1 MKKRRLPQRK
11 HHEVPT
17 LPPLQS
23 GQELAARVFRIAGQ
37 DLLCEPTDVRYQQIV
52 KVHMPDRK
60 AAQQCPRGA
69 LVLLRLRDMQTAGRF
84 APPLWQGELV
94 HCYGREDDARVQEA
108 FVRLNHQ
115 VPDAF
120 PDQVLAQAANLPQ
133 CPGEADMAGRE
144 DLRHFP
150 LVTIDGED
158 ARDFD
163 DAIQVERQGEGW
175 LLRVAIAD
183 VSHYI
188 PLETRSRKI
197 CLDTE
202 AQERGNSWY
211 FPLSVSPMLPE
222 ALSNGLCSL
231 NPGVDRLVMLCEIPF
246 SADGEPGKA
255 HFAQAVMRSA
265 ARLTYTQVK
274 RLLLDKDNDIQAS
287 LQAQPQG
294 AKICDMLADALA
306 LSRILRARRMERGS
320 LDFHQPEPAYSVTGD
335 GRVEAIYLAEHN
347 AAHELIEEFML
358 AANEAVAAFLRD
370 SALPFLYRVHPEPG
384 EENLER
390 LKEAL
395 LLAAPDCLPS
405 GVKAPGKSLQA
416 SHIREIL
423 RLARGTEREH
433 VVDSLCLRSLA
444 QARYQSIPLE
454 HFGLSSNCY
463 CHFTSPIRRYADLT
477 VHRALKVALGL
488 SQGPLLSGAK
498 LERLAAHCNH
508 QERAAQESEREMA
521 RRMACLAMIERV
533 GEVFDGIVSSVL
545 SFGSFV
551 ALDGLPVEA
560 FVRRHRLPHKRRAA
574 HSAKGQWL
582 PGQKV
587 RVRLTSVSLG
597 RLTIDCEPV
606 GSDSPRKKG
615 GQAKYRRRMR

>member
-1 MKKRRLPQRK
+1 MKKRRPPQRRQR
-11 HHEVPT
+11 EIPA
-17 LPPLQS
+17 LPSLQA
-23 GQELAARVFRIAGQ
+23 GQQLAARVLKIAGQ
-37 DLLCEPTDVRYQQIV
+37 EVLCEPTDVRYEQII
-52 KVHMPDRK
+52 KAHMPDRK
-60 AAQQCPRGA
+60 TAQQCPRGA
-69 LVLLRLRDMQTAGRF
+69 LVLLRLCEMQTAGRF
-84 APPLWQGELV
+84 AQPFWRAELV

-115 VPDAF
+115 VPAAF
-120 PDQVLAQAANLPQ
+120 PEQVLTQAANLPQ
-133 CPGEADMAGRE
+133 CPGPDDMAGRE
-144 DLRHFP
+144 NLRHIP

-163 DAIQVERQGEGW
+163 DAIHVERQKNGW

-188 PLETRSRKI
+188 PLEVRSRKI

-231 NPGVDRLVMLCEIPF
+231 NPGVNRLVMLCEIPF
-246 SADGEPGKA
+246 SPTGEPGKA

-265 ARLTYTQVK
+265 ARLTYTQVR
-274 RLLLDKDNDIQAS
+274 RLLLDKDNDTQTTLRA
-287 LQAQPQG
+287 LPQG
-294 AKICDMLADALA
+294 STICNMLADALA
-306 LSRILRARRMERGS
+306 LSGILRARRMERGS
-320 LDFHQPEPAYSVTGD
+320 LDFHQPEAAYSVTQD
-335 GRVEAIYLAEHN
+335 GKVNGIFLAEHN
-347 AAHELIEEFML
+347 AAHELIEELML

-370 SALPFLYRVHPEPG
+370 SGLPFLYRVHPEPG

-395 LLAAPDCLPS
+395 LLSAPDCLP
-405 GVKAPGKSLQA
+405 GAVRPPGKALQPA
-416 SHIREIL
+416 HIREIL
-423 RLARGTEREH
+423 RLARGTDKEQ

-444 QARYQSIPLE
+444 QARYQSTPQE

-463 CHFTSPIRRYADLT
+463 CHFTSPIRRSADLT

-488 SQGPLLSGAK
+488 SQGPLLAGAK

-508 QERAAQESEREMA
+508 QERAAQECEREMT
-521 RRMACLAMIERV
+521 RRMACLAMQDRI
-533 GEVFDGIVSSVL
+533 GEVFNGIVSSML

-551 ALDGLPVEA
+551 SLEGLPVEA
-560 FVRRHRLPHKRRAA
+560 FVRRHRLPHKRR
-574 HSAKGQWL
+574 SASKGKDQWL
-582 PGQKV
+582 PGQRV

-606 GSDSPRKKG
+606 GPDTLRKKS
-615 GQAKYRRRMR
+615 GQAKYCRRMR